1 MLGQRAAAFAGLWLE
16 LMELMGTGYWLVKA
30 GSRMSSLELR
40 RPGLGEPHWE
50 SVPKNKA
57 KLKKVFLRGRRE
69 MERHDDIFL
78 NNEIQPYLKQNT
90 PAGL

>member
-1 MLGQRAAAFAGLWLE
+1 
-16 LMELMGTGYWLVKA
+16 MELMGTGYWLVKA